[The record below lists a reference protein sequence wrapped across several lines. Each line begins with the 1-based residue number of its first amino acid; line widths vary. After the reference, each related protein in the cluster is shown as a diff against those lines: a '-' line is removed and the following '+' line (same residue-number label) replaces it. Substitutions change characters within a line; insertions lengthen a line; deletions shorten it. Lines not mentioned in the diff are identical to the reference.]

1 MEIAVTNARLEMTL
15 IHTISQGFG
24 KYQKGEDVIVHT
36 YPDADK
42 AVKAILKSVN
52 ITETQK

>member
-1 MEIAVTNARLEMTL
+1 MTL

-52 ITETQK
+52 STDTQK